1 MISSVHPNKSRNIGQ
16 INVCQKAR
24 GPGRLLPISD
34 LGAGS
39 GHIAEVANVPVRVY
53 GTATAHAGTTM
64 ATQCEIKSGVTT
76 LGPSYFEEHEIAM
89 KKLTGVTIPDTVTSI
104 EKGTF
109 EQCVLLTS
117 VALPDSVV
125 NMGEDVFSGCTR
137 LKVVRFSTGM
147 TRIPARTFACCR
159 SLSTVSHLDN
169 IKAIET
175 SAFLL
180 CASLATLAFGTC
192 LTDIAKNAF
201 AGCTELTAFVV
212 PAACNIQPSAF
223 QGCPCK
229 EDMCTQCVVTSLPLV
244 DDALQ

>member
-16 INVCQKAR
+16 INVRQKAR
-24 GPGRLLPISD
+24 GPGRLLPSSD

-39 GHIAEVANVPVRVY
+39 GPIAEVANVPVRVY
-53 GTATAHAGTTM
+53 GTAIAHAGTTM
-64 ATQCEIKSGVTT
+64 STQCEIMSGVETV
-76 LGPSYFEEHEIAM
+76 GPSYFEQHNIAV
-89 KKLTGVTIPDTVTSI
+89 KKLTGVTIPNTVTTI

-117 VALPDSVV
+117 VVLPDSVV
-125 NMGEDVFSGCTR
+125 KMDEDVFSGCTR
-137 LKVVRFSTGM
+137 LEMVRFSTGM

-169 IKAIET
+169 IKTIET

-180 CASLATLAFGTC
+180 CPSLARLAFGTC

-201 AGCTELTAFVV
+201 AGCTELKTFVV
-212 PAACNIQPSAF
+212 PAGCNIQPSAF

-244 DDALQ
+244 DNALL